1 MTTMEKADMEKT
13 EDMASPGKAGL
24 TENLRI
30 QQEERDHQEGTTNLD
45 TGKVERAKEAKVFLR
60 ARARKAKKVA
70 VRVMAGKVTGK
81 AEEER
86 NRTKNIQ
93 DRKVLS

>member
-1 MTTMEKADMEKT
+1 MV
-13 EDMASPGKAGL
+13 L
-24 TENLRI
+24 T
-30 QQEERDHQEGTTNLD
+30 
-45 TGKVERAKEAKVFLR
+45 
-60 ARARKAKKVA
+60 ARARKAMKVA

-93 DRKVLS
+93 GTKNLILNINDAR